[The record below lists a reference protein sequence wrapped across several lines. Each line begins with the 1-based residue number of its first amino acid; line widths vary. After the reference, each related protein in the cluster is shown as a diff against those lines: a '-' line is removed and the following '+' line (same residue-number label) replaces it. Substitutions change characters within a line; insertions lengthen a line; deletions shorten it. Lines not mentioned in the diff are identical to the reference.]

1 MNAWMIF
8 RKYCPHSVPPALL
21 TLLALAVTPGPQT
34 AFAGASLRP
43 TILQAEWAVTE
54 TRSSESKLE
63 LGKSSQSAGRKIS
76 LPLHFTAA
84 EGETVG
90 SIRAGIVVPEGHFEF
105 DRVVLPKDSRLKVS
119 AKKRN
124 EESKDKDTEGK
135 PTRQTVIEATFSAG
149 SRAIRNGLIGFLQLD
164 VSKLG
169 RAESAPKIP
178 GITIRKLETSPPEP
192 ELLMGAPSS
201 RPPSLPADPPSSPAV
216 GCFFFTH

>member
-1 MNAWMIF
+1 MKPCIIF
-8 RKYCPHSVPPALL
+8 SKSSSNFVPLAVL
-21 TLLALAVTPGPQT
+21 TLLALAVIPGPQT

-43 TILQAEWAVTE
+43 TILQAEEVASE
-54 TRSSESKLE
+54 TRSSGSKLE
-63 LGKSSQSAGRKIS
+63 LGKSSQTAGRKLS

-84 EGETVG
+84 EGESVG
-90 SIRAGIVVPEGHFEF
+90 SIRAEIVVPEGHFEF
-105 DRVVLPKDSRLKVS
+105 DRVVLPKASRLKVS
-119 AKKRN
+119 AKKRT
-124 EESKDKDTEGK
+124 EESKDKDNEGK

-169 RAESAPKIP
+169 RAESDPKIP

-192 ELLMGAPSS
+192 ELLMGEPSQ
-201 RPPSLPADPPSSPAV
+201 RPFSMPSEPPTSPAV